1 MLEFLKI
8 LLLGK
13 KIQPIWSISYAIY
26 LYIYERRA
34 LLYRLAE
41 VPCVAHEIC
50 LKIEFRKKNF
60 NFFILCYPQVLKDN
74 PPSPVTTTL
83 SL

>member
-1 MLEFLKI
+1 M
-8 LLLGK
+8 
-13 KIQPIWSISYAIY
+13 YVYIY
-26 LYIYERRA
+26 NIHEYKCLYIYERRA